1 MKEFFVVKW
10 FRYAVFAVI
19 LSLAL
24 GASVYAR
31 GARVNTIETRLYFVD
46 AEMLRLVPVTM
57 SIPEGK
63 TQRMAQRVC
72 DEIVKGRDENPKIR
86 RIIPNVKRGL
96 SVKVKNGCAY
106 VNISR
111 QLAENHPDGRDLE
124 ILSVYQIVNS
134 LAEIDGV
141 VTVRFTVDGE
151 VTRNF
156 MGYLDMR
163 ETFVPDYFV

>member
-1 MKEFFVVKW
+1 MKW

-19 LSLAL
+19 LSLAF
-24 GASVYAR
+24 GVSVYAR
-31 GARVNTIETRLYFVD
+31 GARVNTIEARLYFVD

-72 DEIVKGRDENPKIR
+72 DELVKGRDENPKIR
-86 RIIPNVKRGL
+86 RVIPKVKKGL
-96 SVKVKNGCAY
+96 TVKVKDSCAY

-111 QLAENHPDGRDLE
+111 ELAENHPDGRDLE

-134 LAEIDGV
+134 LAALDGV

-151 VTRNF
+151 VTHDF

-163 ETFVPDYFV
+163 ETFVPDYFI